1 MSAKDKVKDLLLVF
15 GSDLAK
21 DLDVSLRKALKDG
34 GGKDLQTPKLKFD
47 KKAYIDGNAVLLDI
61 ISIGGAPDGTGKY
74 WRNIESGRKKGARKL
89 PADVVGK
96 KWQGGNGIDPRKV
109 LVQLRLKKNPKLK
122 ISKKTLNY
130 DKAAR
135 SLSFIIQRSI
145 FNKGIKPKPFVDRVV
160 NDGRINDLKAD
171 LKSLL
176 GTEYKLEIILD
187 GSNL

>member
-1 MSAKDKVKDLLLVF
+1 MSAKDNVKDLLLVF

-21 DLDVSLRKALKDG
+21 DLDVSLRKALKAG
-34 GGKDLQTPKLKFD
+34 GGKDIQTPKLNFRE
-47 KKAYIDGNAVLLDI
+47 KAYVKGNTIHMDVIPYRSDGESA
-61 ISIGGAPDGTGKY
+61 KY
-74 WRNIESGRKKGARKL
+74 WQWIESGRKKGARKL

-96 KWQGGNGIDPRKV
+96 KWQNANGIDPRKV